1 MIGSVVDQLI
11 KIQPSGLLA
20 LELVFQWLQPLG
32 KLLNIY
38 IALQPSLMP
47 LLSL

>member
-1 MIGSVVDQLI
+1 MDPLI
-11 KIQPSGLLA
+11 QIKPSGLLA
-20 LELVFQWLQPLG
+20 LEFVFQWLQPLG
-32 KLLNIY
+32 KLLNIL